1 MEPLVIGLFLAVV
14 NQKIVDYL
22 VAPVRNRYPDADL
35 WWLIYVAL
43 ATGAAIGWFANI
55 NMFIDYV
62 PDPLAG
68 RILTMV
74 VIGGGASLIHDI
86 FDGGGQG

>member
-1 MEPLVIGLFLAVV
+1 MEPIAIGLFLAVV

-22 VAPVRNRYPDADL
+22 AAPIRTHFPDLDL

-43 ATGAAIGWFANI
+43 VTGAAIAWFANV
-55 NMFIDYV
+55 NLFGDYV
-62 PDPLAG
+62 PDALAG
-68 RILTMV
+68 RILSMI

-86 FDGGGQG
+86 FNGNGQA